1 MTDARSI
8 SSFRENFKVLLP
20 VFEFSVGRKKGSSII
35 HRSAASLAELA
46 LTAAGGSLRT
56 SVKMIIMFLFF
67 LKNRKSHE
75 EPVTSSKEFSCG
87 FSV

>member
-8 SSFRENFKVLLP
+8 RSFRENFKALLP

-56 SVKMIIMFLFF
+56 SVKMIIFFFF